1 MNTHMILV
9 CTTVGTEEAAQSL
22 ARLVVTQR
30 LAACVHMERIHSTY
44 RWQGELQ
51 EEPEYRLL
59 AKTTPE
65 RAEAVHAA
73 WAAAH
78 PYEVPAI
85 WTVQAQALSPG
96 FAAWLAQET
105 DGLDAGADGPKTKGR
120 PLA

>member
-1 MNTHMILV
+1 MNTPMILV

-30 LAACVHMERIHSTY
+30 LAACVHLERIHSTY

-51 EEPEYRLL
+51 EEPEFRLL

-65 RAEAVHAA
+65 RAEAVHDV

-85 WTVQAQALSPG
+85 WTVQAQVLSPG

>member
-1 MNTHMILV
+1 MNTPMILV

-30 LAACVHMERIHSTY
+30 LAACVHLERIHSTY

-51 EEPEYRLL
+51 EEPEFRLL

-65 RAEAVHAA
+65 RAQEVHAA

-120 PLA
+120 SLA